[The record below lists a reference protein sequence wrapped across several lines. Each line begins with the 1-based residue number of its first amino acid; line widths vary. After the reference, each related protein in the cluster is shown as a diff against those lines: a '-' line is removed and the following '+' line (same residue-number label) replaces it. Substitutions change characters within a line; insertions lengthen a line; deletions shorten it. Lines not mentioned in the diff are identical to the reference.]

1 MGWGGVAV
9 MEGDVDGGKR
19 GRMKDRGR
27 RGGGG
32 GGGKM
37 SRETDRVLRMKGGK
51 GSRGMNR
58 EHAN

>member
-1 MGWGGVAV
+1 MAV
-9 MEGDVDGGKR
+9 MEGDEDGGKR

-27 RGGGG
+27 RGG